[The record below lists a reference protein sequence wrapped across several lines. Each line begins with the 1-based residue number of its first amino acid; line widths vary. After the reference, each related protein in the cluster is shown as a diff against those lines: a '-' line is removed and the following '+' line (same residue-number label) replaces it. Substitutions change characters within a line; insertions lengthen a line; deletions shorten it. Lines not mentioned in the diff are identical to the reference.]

1 MATGG
6 LSNFPLGSAVLQV
19 RVDDQ
24 YTRGLTRAKV
34 ALNNFAIHAG
44 KAFGAGGLASQFAA
58 GTTALGRFG
67 NRAAQVQTQMAGLAI
82 SIKNVTRATVAMNA
96 AMGRGNNMAGFATA
110 LKAMSQADAAI
121 VRAHGTAAASQI
133 RAHGR
138 AGAMEIRAIGQN
150 SEGRVRAIGGAISG
164 VIRAFAAPIR
174 AVTAPL
180 AAVVGSVSRL
190 MGSNFALFGAAGAG
204 IGGALTVKSIAD
216 QAREAESQMARLQR
230 STGLEGAELSQ
241 LGREFNRFAS
251 QTAGVKLGDI
261 FSIGTMAARLGV
273 QGPSLGMFT
282 RDVAK
287 FSAILEDI
295 PAEEATSRI
304 AALVTV
310 FGRGHHEAIRFAAA
324 VNKLDLES
332 TATARDIL
340 DVTSRFSGI
349 ASILRMAPH
358 QALALATALRQVRVP
373 VETAGTATG
382 QILSRMASR
391 RDQRAFANIAGM
403 PRQSFDQLL
412 GRDPLKALVA
422 VAQGLSRIEKLRG
435 PTEAVRTLDQLHLDG
450 QRVRI
455 TLLSLVKALPILD
468 RYLVES
474 AKEWSGL
481 TTLMESFGIRA
492 RTADAQI
499 IRMENNIALTARAI
513 GESMLPAI
521 KSLANGIS
529 DLMIDI
535 REWVEKN
542 KDIFDSWGIRMARV
556 MSYVGLL
563 WRKFPTVMK
572 LVGLEIR
579 EKLEQLAVIGLRF
592 GGQLWENI
600 KVGAENFLVDVD
612 ESMKKHATYW
622 GDLIDEGIRNGLLN
636 AAGAIPGLGAL
647 LGGIMPKGPVAM
659 PAQRQKM
666 PGFNFADIFK
676 DLPNQNLRKGPLIF
690 RLEKERRVMEADR
703 AARAQADE
711 ADDALRR
718 RNLTNRDAHMRAQAA
733 FLGRLGP
740 GGRRVNLDVL
750 RPGPPKNEEARAAL
764 EAAEAKRQ
772 AAKEAGKSFD
782 RAAEERRKGVL
793 AAHQAEMDRQAKLAA
808 ERRFR
813 FDAQVGRMARVGP
826 ADEAA
831 GRPLSPLRQRRMAE
845 ERARRDLRRAGPG
858 PRRPG
863 FAANQGIL
871 GGRRAFNAQMRR
883 DRMNFNRMARG
894 LPPLGEPGGG
904 RLAPREK
911 TQEEKIIDLHQR
923 ELLKMEEVKVAVGKV
938 APDLAKILALWT

>member
-1 MATGG
+1 MSTGG

-67 NRAAQVQTQMAGLAI
+67 SRAAQVQTQMAGLAI
-82 SIKNVTRATVAMNA
+82 SIRNVTRATVAMNA
-96 AMGRGNNMAGFATA
+96 AMGRNIFPNASGFAQA
-110 LKAMSQADAAI
+110 MKAMSQADAALI
-121 VRAHGTAAASQI
+121 RAHGTAAASQI

-138 AGAMEIRAIGQN
+138 SGAMEIRAIGQN

-373 VETAGTATG
+373 VETAGTSTA

-391 RDQRAFANIAGM
+391 RDQRAFARIAGK
-403 PRQSFDQLL
+403 PGPAFDQLL

-422 VAQGLSRIEKLRG
+422 VAQGLARIEKAKG

-455 TLLSLVKALPILD
+455 TLLSLVKALPLLD
-468 RYLVES
+468 RYLIES

-492 RTADAQI
+492 RTADAMI
-499 IRMENNIALTARAI
+499 VRMENNLALTARAI
-513 GESMLPAI
+513 GEAMLPAI

-542 KDIFDSWGIRMARV
+542 KDVFDSWGSRMARV

-563 WRKFPTVMK
+563 WRQFPRVMR

-579 EKLEQLAVIGLRF
+579 EKLEQLAAIGGRF
-592 GGQLWENI
+592 GAQLWENV
-600 KVGAENFLVDVD
+600 KVGASNFLVDID
-612 ESMKKHATYW
+612 EMMKKHATYW

-636 AAGAIPGLGAL
+636 AANAIPGLGAL

-666 PGFNFADIFK
+666 PGFDFGAMFK

-690 RLEKERRVMEADR
+690 RLEKERRAMEADR

-711 ADDALRR
+711 DDDARRR
-718 RNLTNRDAHMRAQAA
+718 RNLTNRDAHMRAQAG
-733 FLGRLGP
+733 FLRGLR
-740 GGRRVNLDVL
+740 GGRQVNLDVL
-750 RPGPPKNEEARAAL
+750 RGKPDAAADARQ
-764 EAAEAKRQ
+764 EAAKG
-772 AAKEAGKSFD
+772 AGKGFD

-808 ERRFR
+808 ERRFQ
-813 FDAQVGRMARVGP
+813 FDARVAAMRRVGP
-826 ADEAA
+826 APEAA

-845 ERARRDLRRAGPG
+845 EKLRRERRRAGFG

-883 DRMNFNRMARG
+883 DRLNFNRMARG

-911 TQEEKIIDLHQR
+911 TAEEKAL
-923 ELLKMEEVKVAVGKV
+923 
-938 APDLAKILALWT
+938 DLAKSQDGHLAKIEENATKTLAAINRLNLGFA

>member
-19 RVDDQ
+19 QVDDQ

-110 LKAMSQADAAI
+110 LKAMSQADAAM

-204 IGGALTVKSIAD
+204 IGGAFTVKSIAD

-241 LGREFNRFAS
+241 LGQEFNRFAS

-373 VETAGTATG
+373 VETAGTSTA

-391 RDQRAFANIAGM
+391 RDQRAFARIAGM
-403 PRQSFDQLL
+403 PRPAFDQLL

-422 VAQGLSRIEKLRG
+422 VAQGLSRIEKAKG

-455 TLLSLVKALPILD
+455 TLLSLVKALPLLD

-492 RTADAQI
+492 RTADAMI
-499 IRMENNIALTARAI
+499 VRMENNLALTARAI

-542 KDIFDSWGIRMARV
+542 KDVFDSWGSRMARV

-563 WRKFPTVMK
+563 WRQFPRVMK

-579 EKLEQLAVIGLRF
+579 EKLEQLGEISLRF
-592 GGQLWENI
+592 GGQFWDNLL
-600 KVGAENFLVDVD
+600 VGAENFLIDLV
-612 ESMKKHATYW
+612 EMFQKHSKAM
-622 GDLIDEGIRNGLLN
+622 GDGL
-636 AAGAIPGLGAL
+636 AAGILAGLNKIAPAIPGLGMAL
-647 LGGIMPKGPVAM
+647 AGIQIPQA
-659 PAQRQKM
+659 PAPQRRKQ
-666 PGFNFADIFK
+666 PGFDFGAIFK

-690 RLEKERRVMEADR
+690 RLEKERRAMEADR
-703 AARAQADE
+703 AVRAQADE
-711 ADDALRR
+711 DDDARRR
-718 RNLTNRDAHMRAQAA
+718 RNLTNRDAHMRAQAG
-733 FLGRLGP
+733 FLRGLR
-740 GGRRVNLDVL
+740 GGRQVNLDVL
-750 RPGPPKNEEARAAL
+750 RGKPDAAADARQ
-764 EAAEAKRQ
+764 EAAKG
-772 AAKEAGKSFD
+772 AGKDFA
-782 RAAEERRKGVL
+782 RAAEERRAGVL

-826 ADEAA
+826 APEAA
-831 GRPLSPLRQRRMAE
+831 GRPLSPLRRRRMAE
-845 ERARRDLRRAGPG
+845 EKLRRDRRRAGFG

-911 TQEEKIIDLHQR
+911 TAEEKAL
-923 ELLKMEEVKVAVGKV
+923 
-938 APDLAKILALWT
+938 DLAKSQDGHLAKIEENATKTLAAINRLNLGFA

>member
-1 MATGG
+1 MSTG
-6 LSNFPLGSAVLQV
+6 SNFPLGSAVIQL
-19 RVDDQ
+19 RFDD
-24 YTRGLTRAKV
+24 REFRAGMTRAR
-34 ALNNFAIHAG
+34 AMLEG
-44 KAFGAGGLASQFAA
+44 LRGQMGARLASV
-58 GTTALGRFG
+58 GMSIRNDLR
-67 NRAAQVQTQMAGLAI
+67 QVVVEFLTL
-82 SIKNVTRATVAMNA
+82 
-96 AMGRGNNMAGFATA
+96 
-110 LKAMSQADAAI
+110 
-121 VRAHGTAAASQI
+121 
-133 RAHGR
+133 R
-138 AGAMEIRAIGQN
+138 AG
-150 SEGRVRAIGGAISG
+150 VRTLEM
-164 VIRAFAAPIR
+164 VR
-174 AVTAPL
+174 
-180 AAVVGSVSRL
+180 
-190 MGSNFALFGAAGAG
+190 
-204 IGGALTVKSIAD
+204 D
-216 QAREAESQMARLQR
+216 QAIEAESAMARLQR
-230 STGLEGAELSQ
+230 STGLQGAELTQ

-273 QGPSLGMFT
+273 QGPALGMFT

-373 VETAGTATG
+373 VETAGTSTA

-391 RDQRAFANIAGM
+391 RDQRAFARIAGM
-403 PRQSFDQLL
+403 PRPAFDQLL

-455 TLLSLVKALPILD
+455 TLLSLVKALPLLD

-492 RTADAQI
+492 RTADAMI
-499 IRMENNIALTARAI
+499 VRMENNLALTARAI

-542 KDIFDSWGIRMARV
+542 KDVFDSWGSRMARV

-563 WRKFPTVMK
+563 WRQFPRVMK

-579 EKLEQLAVIGLRF
+579 EKLEQLAAIGGRF
-592 GGQLWENI
+592 GAQLWENI
-600 KVGAENFLVDVD
+600 KVGAGNFLVDLD
-612 ESMKKHATYW
+612 ELFEQHAGQWAQTITAK
-622 GDLIDEGIRNGLLN
+622 LIQGFKDF
-636 AAGAIPGLGAL
+636 AAFMPGLQILQHLPGFA
-647 LGGIMPKGPVAM
+647 GPKPI
-659 PAQRQKM
+659 QRQKM
-666 PGFNFADIFK
+666 PGFNFGDIFK
-676 DLPNQNLRKGPLIF
+676 DLPNQNLRKGPMIF
-690 RLEKERRVMEADR
+690 RLEKERRAMEADR

-711 ADDALRR
+711 DDDVRRR
-718 RNLTNRDAHMRAQAA
+718 RNLTNRDAHMRAQAG
-733 FLGRLGP
+733 FLRGLR
-740 GGRRVNLDVL
+740 GGRQVNLDVL
-750 RPGPPKNEEARAAL
+750 RGKPDAAADARQ
-764 EAAEAKRQ
+764 EAAKG
-772 AAKEAGKSFD
+772 AGKDFA
-782 RAAEERRKGVL
+782 RAAEERRAGVL

-813 FDAQVGRMARVGP
+813 FDARVGRMARVGP
-826 ADEAA
+826 APEAA
-831 GRPLSPLRQRRMAE
+831 GRALSPLRRRRMAE
-845 ERARRDLRRAGPG
+845 EKLRRDRRRAGFG

-883 DRMNFNRMARG
+883 DRLNFNRMARG

-911 TQEEKIIDLHQR
+911 TQDEKVIDAHRL
-923 ELLKMEEVKVAVGKV
+923 ELEKMEQVRVAVGKV
-938 APDLAKILALWT
+938 APDLGKILALWT